1 MYNTDYK
8 ITNDLRKVKQNIATK
23 YRNVS
28 FDKGLP
34 LLRKEMNALADK
46 YNTTNVE
53 MWKLLMDMWSS
64 DLDDIQ

>member
-23 YRNVS
+23 YKNLP

-34 LLRKEMNALADK
+34 LIRKEMNALADK
-46 YNTTNVE
+46 YNTSNVE
-53 MWKLLMDMWSS
+53 MWKLLMDVWSS
-64 DLDDIQ
+64 DLKDI